1 MKHLLDIIMAIGAVA
16 ALTFGSFQNFSSE
29 CEEITEN
36 VLRLHIPANSD
47 SEADQKIKL
56 ELRDFILEEYGEKL
70 SGCGDLN
77 DAENTLKA
85 MLPEIETSCQS
96 FLERKGVSYCASA
109 ELTTMYFTTREYENI
124 TLPAG
129 NYDALRITLG
139 SGEGHNW
146 WCVIFPPLCLPAAE
160 ENADA
165 VIPDDFTG
173 DGVKIKFALFEFLKG
188 LFN

>member
-1 MKHLLDIIMAIGAVA
+1 MKRLIDIIMAAGAAA
-16 ALTFGSFQNFSSE
+16 ALAFGSFQNFSEE
-29 CEEITEN
+29 CEKITEN

-47 SEADQKIKL
+47 SETDQRIKL
-56 ELRDFILEEYGEKL
+56 ELRDYILDEYGERLAECNGL
-70 SGCGDLN
+70 S
-77 DAENTLKA
+77 DAEDSVKA
-85 MLPEIETSCQS
+85 MLPEIERSCQS
-96 FLERKGVSYCASA
+96 FLESRGVPYSASA
-109 ELTTMYFTTREYENI
+109 ELTNMYFTTREYESL

-160 ENADA
+160 ENTDA
-165 VIPDDFTG
+165 VIPEDFTG
-173 DGVKIKFALFEFLKG
+173 DGVKIKFALYEFLKG